1 MNKKIKESFD
11 LIHAEDEIKN
21 STKDFLM
28 RKMTAH
34 NFAGSTAVHNY
45 ACSTAAKKTAS
56 SFRRKHLSIP
66 AGICIAVLMFT
77 LIAVPVY
84 FTPAS
89 VISID
94 INPSIELNL
103 NCFDRVIFVKSYN
116 DDGLVLKESLN
127 LRFMNYQDAV
137 DKILNSG
144 KITELLAADEVIS
157 IVVIDSNEKQC
168 EKILSGVSSCA
179 ENHSNTFC
187 HSADKG
193 DVSQAHELDMSYGKY
208 CAFLE
213 LKELDD
219 NITPEEV
226 KAMTMREIRNMIK
239 ELSTDSYNTPPEE
252 STTIHDDEHIEDE
265 HHNGNGS
272 HHGNGNGMHHGSN

>member
-11 LIHAEDEIKN
+11 LIHAEEEIKN
-21 STKDFLM
+21 STRDFLM
-28 RKMTAH
+28 RKTAAH
-34 NFAGSTAVHNY
+34 NFAGSTA
-45 ACSTAAKKTAS
+45 AKKAAS
-56 SFRRKHLSIP
+56 SSRRKHLSIP
-66 AGICIAVLMFT
+66 AGICIAVLMFAV
-77 LIAVPVY
+77 IAVPVY
-84 FTPAS
+84 FTTAS

-103 NCFDRVIFVKSYN
+103 NCLDRVISVKSYN
-116 DDGLVLKESLN
+116 DDGLALKKSLN
-127 LRFMNYQDAV
+127 LRFMNYQDAL
-137 DKILNSG
+137 DKILDNG
-144 KITELLAADEVIS
+144 KIKELLASDEVIS

-179 ENHSNTFC
+179 ENHGNTFC
-187 HSADKG
+187 HSADKE
-193 DVSQAHELDMSYGKY
+193 DVSQAHELGMSYGKY

-213 LKELDD
+213 LKELDK

-252 STTIHDDEHIEDE
+252 STTIHEDEHIENE
-265 HHNGNGS
+265 HHNGE
-272 HHGNGNGMHHGSN
+272 GMHHGSN